1 MIAFLLFGRC
11 LLIKNHHSLTKWTF
25 VLITSKCYGWDWL
38 QSSEFH
44 PIYLWFWCLWM
55 GPSIRWQWAVVN
67 INGGG
72 YSGHCVEKDPEA
84 LCSVRESDWWL
95 PWGRT
100 SQDRLIIVTLDS
112 HVHCSEI
119 PALFSPFPLSL
130 FLESAKPRMDS
141 SPGRAGLE
149 PLRAWFW
156 FKGVS
161 PWDMGPEWVS
171 EAMTMRPNNTLI
183 GL

>member
-25 VLITSKCYGWDWL
+25 VLITSQCYGWDWL

-72 YSGHCVEKDPEA
+72 YSGHCVEKAQWERVIDVCPGA
-84 LCSVRESDWWL
+84 GHHRH
-95 PWGRT
+95 
-100 SQDRLIIVTLDS
+100 RLVIVTMDS
-112 HVHCSEI
+112 HLHCSEV

-141 SPGRAGLE
+141 SPGKAGLE

-156 FKGVS
+156 FKDVS

-171 EAMTMRPNNTLI
+171 EAMTVRLNNTLT